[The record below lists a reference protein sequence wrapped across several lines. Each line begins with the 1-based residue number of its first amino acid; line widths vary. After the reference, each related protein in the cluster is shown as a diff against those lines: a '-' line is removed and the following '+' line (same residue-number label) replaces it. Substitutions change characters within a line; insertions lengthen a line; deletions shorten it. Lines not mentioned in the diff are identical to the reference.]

1 MPRKSIKF
9 SFPNGRGQML
19 AGVFDLPT
27 RHAPLYYG
35 VFAPCFTCTK
45 QSHAAAKV
53 CRILAEN
60 GVGMLRFDLTGLGE
74 SEGDFADTNFSTR
87 ILDIIAACKAVDA
100 EFEPPKLLVGHSISG
115 TAALSAVKQLP
126 SIQLLATVGS
136 PQDPRYIIDKLRRLK
151 HLDVSGADA
160 EMTIAGHKI
169 IVRKSFID
177 DVDLHDVEV
186 DTANLPCKLVV
197 FHAPNDT
204 TVDFTNAEEIF
215 ARARG
220 DKELV
225 PLSPTATHFLDN
237 GTEDAAMVVEVLLGA
252 MPL

>member
-1 MPRKSIKF
+1 
-9 SFPNGRGQML
+9 ML

-45 QSHAAAKV
+45 QSHAAAKT

-60 GVGMLRFDLTGLGE
+60 GVGMLRFDLTGLGD
-74 SEGDFADTNFSTR
+74 SEGDFAETNFSTR
-87 ILDIIAACKAVDA
+87 ILDIIAACKAVSA
-100 EFEPPKLLVGHSISG
+100 EFEPPKLLIGHSISG
-115 TAALSAVKQLP
+115 TAALSAVQYLP
-126 SIQLLATVGS
+126 SIKFLATLGS
-136 PQDPRYIIDKLRRLK
+136 PQDPRYIVDKLNRLN
-151 HLDVSGADA
+151 HLTIREDDA
-160 EMTIAGHKI
+160 EMMIAGHKI

-177 DVDLHDVEV
+177 DVDLHDVEA

-197 FHAPNDT
+197 FHAPNDA
-204 TVDFTNAEEIF
+204 TVDFSNAEEIF

-225 PLSPTATHFLDN
+225 SLSPTATHFLDN
-237 GTEDAAMVVEVLLGA
+237 GSEDALMVAETILDA